1 MTKAFVKNTVTI
13 ALAIAFALG
22 VKSLI
27 LQPFMIPSSSMEPT
41 LHIGDYLLV
50 NKWGL
55 GPQYKGER
63 LWDCSELKNGDVLA
77 FHYPLQDGDIND
89 KSVYIKRCL
98 ALPGETITI
107 NSGFTISEL
116 LDAENTALQFDYW
129 IKDSLELLNWDLL
142 SELNVHEGGKTIH
155 QKWLLSLSGNHISEL
170 NNKLQGLKFVRAIQ
184 DSTFS
189 DFSVFPS
196 DTNLIWNRDYYGP
209 LYVPKKGNQ
218 IQLNSE
224 NLKLYQKIISQYEGH
239 QIRIEEPVV
248 YIDDKETT
256 EYTFKQ
262 DYYFVMGDNRHHS
275 MDSRYWGFV
284 PKDHLIGKA
293 SMVIFNV
300 EQFSTNRLF
309 KIVE

>member
-22 VKSLI
+22 VKSLV

-50 NKWGL
+50 NKWSL
-55 GPQYKGER
+55 GPLYKGER
-63 LWDCSELKNGDVLA
+63 LWDCNELKNGDVLA
-77 FHYPLQDGDIND
+77 FHYPLQDGDISD
-89 KSVYIKRCL
+89 KSVYIKRCQ

-107 NSGFTISEL
+107 NSGFTASEL
-116 LDAENTALQFDYW
+116 LDAEKTSLQFDYL
-129 IKDSLELLNWDLL
+129 IEDSLELLNWDIL

-155 QKWLLSLSGNHISEL
+155 KKWLLSISENQISEL
-170 NNKLQGLKFVRAIQ
+170 SNKLQGLNFTRAIQ
-184 DSTFS
+184 EPSFS

-196 DTNLIWNRDYYGP
+196 DTNLIWNRDFYGP
-209 LYVPKKGNQ
+209 LYVPKKGDQ
-218 IQLNSE
+218 ILLNSE
-224 NLKLYQKIISQYEGH
+224 NLKRYQKIINQYEGH
-239 QIRIEEPVV
+239 QIRLEGRLVF
-248 YIDDKETT
+248 IDDTETT
-256 EYTFKQ
+256 EYTFQQ

-293 SMVIFNV
+293 FMVLFNV
-300 EQFSTNRLF
+300 EHFSTDRLF